1 MKSEAQSLE
10 RTLHRLEAIVTGLER
25 EDLDLEEALRLFE
38 EGVQRLR
45 EAQQILSVAE
55 LKVERLVE
63 ESGEPQLEP
72 MPPGRE
78 A

>member
-1 MKSEAQSLE
+1 MKTEALSLE
-10 RTLHRLEAIVTGLER
+10 RTLTRLEAIVTGLER
-25 EDLDLEEALRLFE
+25 EDLELDDALRLFE

-45 EAQQILSVAE
+45 EAQQILAAAE

-63 ESGEPQLEP
+63 EQGEPQLEP

-78 A
+78 

>member
-1 MKSEAQSLE
+1 LKLEAGSLE
-10 RTLHRLEAIVTGLER
+10 RTLTRLEAIVSGLER
-25 EDLDLEEALRLFE
+25 EDIELDEALRLFE

-45 EAQQILSVAE
+45 EAQQILAAAE

-63 ESGEPQLEP
+63 EQGEPQLEP

-78 A
+78 

>member
-72 MPPGRE
+72 MPSE
-78 A
+78 KA

>member
-1 MKSEAQSLE
+1 VKSEALSLE
-10 RTLHRLEAIVTGLER
+10 RTLTRLEAIVSGLER
-25 EDLDLEEALRLFE
+25 EDLELDDALRLFE

-45 EAQQILSVAE
+45 EAQQILAAAE

-63 ESGEPQLEP
+63 EHGEPKLEP

-78 A
+78 

>member
-1 MKSEAQSLE
+1 MKHEAQSLE
-10 RTLHRLEAIVTGLER
+10 RTLTRLEAIVSGLER
-25 EDLDLEEALRLFE
+25 EDLELDDALRLFE

-45 EAQQILSVAE
+45 EAQQILAAAE

-63 ESGEPQLEP
+63 EQGEPQLEP

-78 A
+78 